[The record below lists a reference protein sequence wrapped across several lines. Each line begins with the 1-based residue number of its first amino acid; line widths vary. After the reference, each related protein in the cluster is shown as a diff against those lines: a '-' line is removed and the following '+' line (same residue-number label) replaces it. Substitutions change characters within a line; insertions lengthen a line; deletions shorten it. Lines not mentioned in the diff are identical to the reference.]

1 MGIKANKLTE
11 LFEKIDEPYAAGFF
25 ENPERSRFFRLARA
39 QRRYWEKVPLPAFTG
54 GRLYP
59 AGPRFPKQYG
69 VRPDYSSTFY
79 VDAGILEEKSAD
91 GLAIMQEE
99 ANLVP
104 DISQSTVHTVGGAG
118 YTHSIPHYGRVA
130 REGLNRYRERVLAGE
145 PGEFRDGLLELLDG
159 IEYYRSRCLQLL
171 REVNAPKALIDALE
185 RVPFDPAKTLYEAL
199 VCWNFVY
206 YLDGCDNPGLLDA
219 DLMPFYQGENVEAVL
234 REFFSNVD
242 CNDGWSCAIGPDY
255 SPMTLQCLH
264 AIRGL
269 RRPSMELRVTKD
281 MPLEIWKAAIA
292 ALKTGCGQPAFYS
305 EEGFQE
311 SLAHR
316 FPQIPKQDL
325 LRFNGGGCSETM
337 LAGMTNAGS
346 LDAGVNLL
354 RIFSDYLRGPGKQA
368 QDFDAFY
375 KGFLSRTAFEVDDTL
390 EKVSQYRQRRAE
402 FRPQPVRTLLI
413 DDCIDRGIDYNAGGA
428 RYCWSVINLAGLINV
443 IDSLLVV
450 REVVFV
456 RETLTL
462 PELIEALDSEDAAL
476 LSAMRSCPCF
486 GRDDEYADSL
496 AEEFTRWLLDRMETA
511 PPPAVGLGYLPASI
525 QFATYVGAGIGIPAT
540 PDGRRA
546 NAPLADSIGAIL
558 GKDIYGPTAMMNSAA
573 RLNQLKMPGTP
584 VLNIRLQKGFLDKA
598 LRSLILGYF
607 EKGGLQVQITCL
619 SAEEIRA
626 AMAHPEEHENL
637 IVRIGG
643 YSEYFNR
650 LGPELQ
656 QTVLERT
663 EFGG

>member
-1 MGIKANKLTE
+1 MGIEANRLTE
-11 LFEKIDEPYAAGFF
+11 LFEKLDEPYAAGFF
-25 ENPERSRFFRLARA
+25 ESPGRSRFFRLARA
-39 QRRYWEKVPLPAFTG
+39 QRRYWEEVPLPAFTG

-69 VRPDYSSTFY
+69 VRPDYSATFY
-79 VDAGILEEKSAD
+79 VDAGILGQKSPD
-91 GLAIMQEE
+91 GLAAMQEE
-99 ANLVP
+99 AALLP
-104 DISQSTVHTVGGAG
+104 DLSQYTVHTVGGAG

-130 REGLNRYRERVLAGE
+130 REGLNRYRERVLAGA
-145 PGEFRDGLLELLDG
+145 PGDFRDGLLELLDG
-159 IEYYRSRCLQLL
+159 IECYRARCLALL
-171 REVNAPKALIDALE
+171 RETGASEALISALE
-185 RVPFDPAKTLYEAL
+185 RVPFEPAETLYEAL

-219 DLMPFYQGENVEAVL
+219 DLMPFYQGENVEAIL

-242 CNDGWSCAIGPDY
+242 CNDGWSCAVGPDY

-264 AIRGL
+264 AIQGM

-281 MPLEIWKAAIA
+281 MPREIWEAAAA
-292 ALKTGCGQPAFYS
+292 ALKTGCGQPAFYC

-311 SLAHR
+311 SLARR

-337 LAGMTNAGS
+337 LAGMSNAGS
-346 LDAGVNLL
+346 LDAGINLL

-368 QDFDAFY
+368 RDFEAFY
-375 KGFLSRTAFEVDDTL
+375 QGFFGQAASEIGDTL
-390 EKVSQYRQRRAE
+390 EKVSEYRRRRAE

-443 IDSLLVV
+443 IDSLLAV
-450 REVVFV
+450 REIVFV
-456 RETLTL
+456 REKYAL
-462 PELIEALDSEDAAL
+462 PELIETLDRGDAAL
-476 LSAMRSCPCF
+476 LSALSECPCF
-486 GRDDEYADSL
+486 GRDDEAADSL
-496 AEEFTRWLLDRMETA
+496 AEDFTRRLLEQIETA

-525 QFATYVGAGIGIPAT
+525 QFATYAGAGIGIPAT

-546 NAPLADSIGAIL
+546 DAPLADSIGAIL
-558 GKDIYGPTAMMNSAA
+558 GKDSCGPTAMMNSAA

-584 VLNIRLQKGFLDKA
+584 VLNLRLQKNFLDKT
-598 LRSLILGYF
+598 LRPLILGYF

-626 AMAHPEEHENL
+626 AMAHPEEHQNL

>member
-79 VDAGILEEKSAD
+79 VDAGILGEKSTD

-159 IEYYRSRCLQLL
+159 IECYRSRCLQLL
-171 REVNAPKALIDALE
+171 REVNASKALIDALE
-185 RVPFDPAKTLYEAL
+185 RVPFDPAGTLYEAL

-281 MPLEIWKAAIA
+281 MPSEIWEAAIA

-346 LDAGVNLL
+346 LDAGINLL
-354 RIFSDYLRGPGKQA
+354 RIFSDYLRGLGKQA
-368 QDFDAFY
+368 RDFDAFY
-375 KGFLSRTAFEVDDTL
+375 RGFLHQTASEIDDTL
-390 EKVSQYRQRRAE
+390 EQVSQYRQRRSE

-462 PELIEALDSEDAAL
+462 PELIDALDVEDAAL
-476 LSAMRSCPCF
+476 LSEMRSCPCF

-496 AEEFTRWLLDRMETA
+496 AEEFTRWLLDRIETA
-511 PPPAVGLGYLPASI
+511 PPPAIGLGYLPASI
-525 QFATYVGAGIGIPAT
+525 QFATYAGAGIGIPAT

-598 LRSLILGYF
+598 LRPLILGYF

-656 QTVLERT
+656 KTVLERT